1 MADFLIDKMQKEDGS
16 FYPIYEPNEGSFFEA
31 NDKWSN
37 QSGSF
42 HTKIALGLVDMNKVT
57 SDKRYKE
64 SAIKVCEY
72 ALSKQESTGR
82 FITDKNT
89 GTTNLHPHCYSAEGL
104 WYAGIHLDIP
114 EFRESAKKATVWA
127 FSKLTKNGLNELYNP
142 SKDSFNDLQ
151 RSDVLAQALR
161 LGIIFS
167 MPEDKIGML
176 RDCLLKYQALDR
188 DKRESGGFYYGMD
201 KTCVNSWCS
210 MFALQALWMYD
221 NRGFARESFLLT

>member
-42 HTKIALGLVDMNKVT
+42 HSKIALGLIDMHDVM
-57 SDKRYKE
+57 SDTKYRD
-64 SAIKVCEY
+64 SAIKICEHTM
-72 ALSKQESTGR
+72 STQEDAGR
-82 FITDKNT
+82 FVTDKDP

-104 WYAGIHLDIP
+104 WYTGIHLDRDD
-114 EFRESAKKATVWA
+114 FMQSAKRATEWVY
-127 FSKLTKNGLNELYNP
+127 SKLTKNGLNELYNP
-142 SKDSFNDLQ
+142 STDSFNDFQ

-167 MPEDKIGML
+167 TPEDKIGIL
-176 RDCLLKYQALDR
+176 RDCLLKYQGLGR
-188 DKRESGGFYYGMD
+188 DKRESGGFYYSKD

-221 NRGFARESFLLT
+221 NRSSNGKGLLLI